1 MLGISH
7 GDRAGRACMH
17 AGRIGSVARVTGVC
31 ACLIVGERTRAMHAE
46 SGRVERVGARHVSG
60 LGMRIVERVVS
71 EQAGVGCGVCV
82 LYSSLLCTGSGASWA
97 VSHVAEWLSLC
108 SGKEIH
114 KGAVRAAGGVRAPAK
129 NTCVLAYFFFL

>member
-1 MLGISH
+1 M
-7 GDRAGRACMH
+7 
-17 AGRIGSVARVTGVC
+17 TGVC
-31 ACLIVGERTRAMHAE
+31 ACLVVSKRTWMMHAE
-46 SGRVERVGARHVSG
+46 SGRVERVGARRVRG

-82 LYSSLLCTGSGASWA
+82 LYSSLLCTGSRVSWV

-114 KGAVRAAGGVRAPAK
+114 KDAVRAAGGVRAPAK
-129 NTCVLAYFFFL
+129 PLVSLRPSSSSSFFFAVLERTRGRCC